1 MRIANSA
8 ALKQLPS
15 NFKPLKPQ
23 QSTSINQLVARKLQ
37 NGNRAPFEM
46 KNDALAQLHRT
57 KKWCLAKILHKSK
70 NNEKY

>member
-23 QSTSINQLVARKLQ
+23 KGTSINQLVARKLQ

-46 KNDALAQLHRT
+46 KKDALAQLHRT
-57 KKWCLAKILHKSK
+57 KNGA
-70 NNEKY
+70 